1 MSAIIP
7 NVRQGDAEFSSATFA
22 CVHASNR
29 RALAEALNGLIVEV
43 HRNSGTSTVRVLEE
57 AGVTAAQFKTLAS
70 LGGSG
75 TSVSGLASR
84 LDVTQPTASRLVAA
98 LAAKGLVAAA
108 VSAQDR
114 RARELTVTPA
124 GRSLLRRLDAARV
137 ADLRV
142 YVDRLPP
149 DQADRLADALAS
161 LTREA
166 VA

>member
-1 MSAIIP
+1 
-7 NVRQGDAEFSSATFA
+7 
-22 CVHASNR
+22 VHATKC

-57 AGVTAAQFKTLAS
+57 SGVTAAQFKTLAS

-75 TSVSGLASR
+75 TSVSGLAAR

-108 VSAQDR
+108 VSARDR
-114 RARELTVTPA
+114 RSRELTVTPA
-124 GRSLLRRLDAARV
+124 GRALLRRLDAARV

-142 YVDRLPP
+142 YVDQLSPG
-149 DQADRLADALAS
+149 QAARLADALAS
-161 LTREA
+161 LADEA
-166 VA
+166 AA